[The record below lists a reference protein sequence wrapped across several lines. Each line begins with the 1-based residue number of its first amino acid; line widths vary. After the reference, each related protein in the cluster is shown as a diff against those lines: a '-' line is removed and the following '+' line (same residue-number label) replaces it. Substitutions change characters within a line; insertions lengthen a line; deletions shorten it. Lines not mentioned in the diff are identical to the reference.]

1 MSKYGVIIIGGGPA
15 GLTAGLYT
23 SRAGLKSLLLE
34 RGILGGQM
42 VNATLVENHPG
53 FPGGVAGSELGS
65 LMHRQAVAHTVTRN
79 ISKEDVHRAIGQ
91 VMHPAISRSLVDLGM
106 AKDIT
111 LEHGK
116 VTLTLA
122 LPFFGIPVS
131 IKDYLV
137 NSLCKVVTDLGAEV
151 EIRVTEMNQEEQQAF
166 LAMEQE
172 SWKGLP

>member
-1 MSKYGVIIIGGGPA
+1 M
-15 GLTAGLYT
+15 
-23 SRAGLKSLLLE
+23 
-34 RGILGGQM
+34 
-42 VNATLVENHPG
+42 
-53 FPGGVAGSELGS
+53 
-65 LMHRQAVAHTVTRN
+65 TRN
-79 ISKEDVHRAIGQ
+79 VSKEDVLRAVGQ

-111 LEHGK
+111 MEHGK

-122 LPFFGIPVS
+122 LPFLDIPVS

-137 NSLCKVVTDLGAEV
+137 SSLRKIVTDLGAEI
-151 EIRVTEMNQEEQQAF
+151 EIRIAGMDQEEREDF

>member
-1 MSKYGVIIIGGGPA
+1 
-15 GLTAGLYT
+15 
-23 SRAGLKSLLLE
+23 
-34 RGILGGQM
+34 
-42 VNATLVENHPG
+42 
-53 FPGGVAGSELGS
+53 
-65 LMHRQAVAHTVTRN
+65 VTRN

-116 VTLTLA
+116 VMLTLA

-131 IKDYLV
+131 VKDYLV
-137 NSLCKVVTDLGAEV
+137 NSLRRVVTDLGVEV
-151 EIRVTEMNQEEQQAF
+151 EIKITGMNQEERQAF

-172 SWKGLP
+172 SWKGMS

>member
-1 MSKYGVIIIGGGPA
+1 VI
-15 GLTAGLYT
+15 
-23 SRAGLKSLLLE
+23 
-34 RGILGGQM
+34 
-42 VNATLVENHPG
+42 
-53 FPGGVAGSELGS
+53 
-65 LMHRQAVAHTVTRN
+65 RN
-79 ISKEDVHRAIGQ
+79 ISKEDVQRAVGQ

-122 LPFFGIPVS
+122 PPFLDIPVS

-137 NSLCKVVTDLGAEV
+137 NSLRKVVTDLGAEI
-151 EIRVTEMNQEEQQAF
+151 EIQITGMSQEERQAF

>member
-1 MSKYGVIIIGGGPA
+1 MI
-15 GLTAGLYT
+15 
-23 SRAGLKSLLLE
+23 
-34 RGILGGQM
+34 
-42 VNATLVENHPG
+42 
-53 FPGGVAGSELGS
+53 
-65 LMHRQAVAHTVTRN
+65 RN
-79 ISKEDVHRAIGQ
+79 ISKEDVSQAVGQ

-122 LPFFGIPVS
+122 LPFLDIPVS

-137 NSLCKVVTDLGAEV
+137 NSLRKAVTDLGAEAEV
-151 EIRVTEMNQEEQQAF
+151 RITGMNQEEREAF